1 MGVPFTFAGQAGPIP
16 LAELDADFAFVTPAI
31 LVDTSV
37 TPSVI
42 TVSLQAGIPI
52 PVAYTTGLVLF
63 ILVANTTTTTTPT
76 INLNGIGAKT
86 IVNADG
92 SALTVGQIVA
102 GQIIEVVYDG
112 TNFRLIGGASSP
124 TSGVFTITGVGFSG
138 AAPTMPATWRMRD
151 SVVTLHFAS
160 TGVNAPSNST
170 SFSFTGIPAALQPT
184 FLTQEFRVGAIDAS
198 AEVND
203 ASVQIGTTTPGSFNM
218 LRNGLLAGWTA
229 TGNKGFGAATIT
241 YLLS

>member
-31 LVDTSV
+31 LIDTSV

-42 TVSLQAGIPI
+42 TVSLQAGLPI
-52 PVAYTTGLVLF
+52 PSVYTTGLVLF

-124 TSGVFTITGVGFSG
+124 TSGVFTLTGVGFSG
-138 AAPTMPATWRMRD
+138 TAPTMPATWRMLGQI
-151 SVVTLHFAS
+151 VTLHFDS
-160 TGVNAPSNST
+160 TGINATSNST
-170 SFSFTGIPAALQPT
+170 AFQLSGLPVALIPT
-184 FLTQEFRVGAIDAS
+184 FATQEFRVGAIDNS

-203 ASVQIGTTTPGSFNM
+203 ASIQVRSDGTLRLLRTGSET
-218 LRNGLLAGWTA
+218 GWTA
-229 TGNKGFGAATIT
+229 SGNKGFGAATIT